1 MSDLKAKLSEGLK
14 ADARD
19 VILAGAAAFSGALAA
34 FLAAPDI
41 SFPGLKAAAVA
52 AGYAVA
58 RAVVGALADKLSA

>member
-19 VILAGAAAFSGALAA
+19 VILAGVAAFTAALTA
-34 FLAAPDI
+34 FLAAPDV
-41 SFPGLKAAAVA
+41 SLPGLKAAAVA

-58 RAVVGALADKLSA
+58 RAVVGAIADKLS